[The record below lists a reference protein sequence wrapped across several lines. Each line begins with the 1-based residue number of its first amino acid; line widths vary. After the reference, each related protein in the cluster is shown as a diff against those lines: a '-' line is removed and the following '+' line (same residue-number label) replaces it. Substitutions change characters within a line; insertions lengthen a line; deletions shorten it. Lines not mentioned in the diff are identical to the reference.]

1 MAGGRRRRRMRRFK
15 REKGVSSEEVERKRR
30 ARALTGVNDGSA
42 YLYNQHTHRL
52 GVNGT

>member
-42 YLYNQHTHRL
+42 YLCAHIL
-52 GVNGT
+52 CLFVVI